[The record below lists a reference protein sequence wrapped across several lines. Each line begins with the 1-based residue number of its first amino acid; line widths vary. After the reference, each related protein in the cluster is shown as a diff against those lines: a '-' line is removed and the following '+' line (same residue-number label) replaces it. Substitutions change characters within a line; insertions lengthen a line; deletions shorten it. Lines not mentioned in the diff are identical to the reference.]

1 MHTIAAEIFPTNDA
15 NNARVEY
22 TKPKANRIEPV
33 NLSTPLVILWGKA
46 DKVEML
52 HEAVPKEAFLGESE
66 PLPS

>member
-1 MHTIAAEIFPTNDA
+1 MHTIAAEIIPTDDA

-33 NLSTPLVILWGKA
+33 NLSAPLVILWGKA
-46 DKVEML
+46 DKVKMM